1 MKSLTIDRAVENGTF
16 QFVLFVAGSQY
27 RLTGEEVLRIKSEIK
42 TVQLVAP
49 NVIAVTVTE

>member
-1 MKSLTIDRAVENGTF
+1 MKSLTIDRAIERGTF

-27 RLTGEEVLRIKSEIK
+27 RLSGEEVLRIKSEIK
-42 TVQLVAP
+42 TVRLVAP